1 MKQTIYLTT
10 VFLLV
15 LAAASCS
22 RPGCAQKAGAPTRT
36 VRGAEPFSHIVVSD
50 NINLVLRQE
59 STWRIEV
66 ETDENLQAAVSTEVA
81 NGVLSIRN
89 TASCAWIRR
98 PGETINVSVSLPD
111 LNRLEYQGSGTVSCA
126 DTLHLD
132 YLSVEADHGAGTV
145 NLLLDTR
152 FTSALINNEVT
163 DFVFAGRSD
172 SCYTWCSSRGAVD
185 YRNFRVQRLALDF
198 AGVRDARVWATESLR
213 ATIFQNGNIYFRGT
227 PALFTDYRG
236 SGRLIAT
243 P

>member
-1 MKQTIYLTT
+1 MKKLLFIPT
-10 VFLLV
+10 VFLLM
-15 LAAASCS
+15 LALASCGK
-22 RPGCAQKAGAPTRT
+22 PGCAQKAGATTRT
-36 VRGAEPFSHIVVSD
+36 VRGSGPFSHIIVSD
-50 NINLVLRQE
+50 NINVLLRQD
-59 STWRIEV
+59 SSHRIEV
-66 ETDENLQAAVSTEVA
+66 ETDEALQAAVSTEVA

-98 PGETINVSVSLPD
+98 PGETINVFVSLPD
-111 LNRLEYQGSGTVSCA
+111 LNRLEYQGSGTVRCA

-163 DFVFAGRSD
+163 DLVFAGRSD
-172 SCYTWCSSRGAVD
+172 SCYTWCSSRGAID
-185 YRNFRVQRLALDF
+185 YRDFRVQRLALDY

-213 ATIFQNGNIYFRGT
+213 ATIFQNGNIYYKGT
-227 PALFTDYRG
+227 PRLSPDYRN
-236 SGRLIAT
+236 SGRLIAA